1 MSEQRE
7 RFWDPEESRRR
18 RETVVQVGE
27 GEEETEEPV
36 GVVMAHSELERQRLG
51 EEEEGQKTTTVKTV
65 AAKSTAIGE
74 RGRGSTTT
82 EGRQMLTIYEYSC
95 PKGHRVESYHPVSRI
110 ADLEKICQK
119 CNPESF
125 KRRRVSRGTYKNEF
139 AFEFVVAPEHE
150 VVYDDYGSAMPVDET
165 KKRTRIRELVQVRKK
180 WFALGK
186 TIVVKT
192 TIDAT
197 DQEFANMCILST
209 YLVKHNR
216 RVGWSDTS
224 KNPIPARN
232 EDGTPYTPSFEY
244 HPDPGDDE

>member
-18 RETVVQVGE
+18 REIAVPIGGE
-27 GEEETEEPV
+27 AEGDEPID
-36 GVVMAHSELERQRLG
+36 VVMERQRMGDEEGSAATGAAKKSPSLG
-51 EEEEGQKTTTVKTV
+51 ELD
-65 AAKSTAIGE
+65 
-74 RGRGSTTT
+74 RGRTVT
-82 EGRQMLTIYEYSC
+82 GRQMLTIYEYSC
-95 PKGHRVESYHPVSRI
+95 QKGHRVESYHPVSKL

-125 KRRRVSRGTYKNEF
+125 KRRRVSKGTYKNEF

-150 VVYDDYGSAMPVDET
+150 IVYDDYGSAMPVDET
-165 KKRTRIRELVQVRKK
+165 KKRTRVRELVQVRKK
-180 WFALGK
+180 WLAFGK
-186 TIVVKT
+186 TILVKT

-197 DQEFANMCILST
+197 DPEFANMCILST

-216 RVGWSDTS
+216 RVGWSDTT

-244 HPDPGDDE
+244 HPDPGDD